1 MKESRNQKALEKLIL
16 KKGFKPK
23 ENKYENILNDE
34 YNNKSERFAL
44 ENEQINIFKNT
55 FERYEKFDKRNSSR
69 TNKEKFEFEIMVGRK
84 PKKLILYQ
92 GDDINC
98 KVKDFCNQNQLDYN
112 DKKQILKVINHEMH
126 NSMNI

>member
-69 TNKEKFEFEIMVGRK
+69 TNKEKLEFEIMVGRK